1 MKMLEEEYPDL
12 VEIRYTDNPLQL
24 DEKTGQM
31 PEIEKLDDMNWADIV
46 FAANILKYGGPY
58 TARVCGVAKQ
68 LGKFFHFDTDD
79 LLTEL
84 YEEHHL
90 HGVYKDNKL
99 DDITKFCYAN
109 ADLVTVTQPKFAVRI
124 QPYVRGGLAVI
135 PNVLDYTLPCWNHPK
150 VNPKFTRVGWAA
162 GIHHREDVKVFS
174 RVPHLV
180 NQKVGAENVK
190 WDFYGHPPPGQ
201 KKGNWED
208 NVWNEY
214 KQSLLKGFKGNKN
227 WQIHYAL
234 PPDSYGMYVANMDV
248 AIAPLQMNAFND
260 SKCWAPGQKLLMYDG
275 TLKNVEDI
283 SIGDSLMGVDSTE
296 RKVKSIYNGI
306 GNMVKITPKKG
317 KSFIVSDNHIL
328 RLKANDKNF
337 KKKKYVEISVKD
349 YMLKNST
356 FRTNYRL
363 YRTNID
369 FTDNSKELPLDP
381 YYLGILL
388 GDGSISNGTVAI
400 TTMDDEIRDYFSK
413 ISKSLDERI
422 VINEDRKKGNKAATF
437 RAVKPYKNVH
447 EKTNIR
453 LILED
458 IGVYG
463 CKCGDKFIPHVFK
476 VSSRENRL
484 KLLAGLIDTD
494 GYASSLKNTYSYTSK
509 SLKLIDDITFI
520 SRSLGF
526 YVCEP
531 SISNINGVDYYTIRL
546 SGEIDCIPCLLS
558 RKKVNKRSCN
568 RDPLTSGFTVEYLG
582 CGECVGIQVDKDGLV
597 VTDDFLVTHNSDIKS
612 AECSRYK
619 IPLIA
624 SNVGC
629 YSQTIINGKTGYLI
643 DPDAPTTEWVRILTK
658 VVKDKKHRIELG
670 NNLHEATKDLFDGRK
685 TIKGRYDLYMKA
697 MEATGF
703 KLYAK
708 V

>member
-12 VEIRYTDNPLQL
+12 VEIRYTDNPLLL

-109 ADLVTVTQPKFAVRI
+109 ADLVTVTQKKFAERI
-124 QPYVRGGLAVI
+124 KPYISRVLGVI
-135 PNVLDYTLPCWNHPK
+135 PNVLDYSLPCWNHPK
-150 VNPKFTRVGWAA
+150 TITKFTRVGWAA

-208 NVWNEY
+208 NVWPEY

-260 SKCWAPGQKLLMYDG
+260 SKS
-275 TLKNVEDI
+275 
-283 SIGDSLMGVDSTE
+283 SI
-296 RKVKSIYNGI
+296 
-306 GNMVKITPKKG
+306 
-317 KSFIVSDNHIL
+317 
-328 RLKANDKNF
+328 
-337 KKKKYVEISVKD
+337 
-349 YMLKNST
+349 
-356 FRTNYRL
+356 
-363 YRTNID
+363 
-369 FTDNSKELPLDP
+369 
-381 YYLGILL
+381 
-388 GDGSISNGTVAI
+388 
-400 TTMDDEIRDYFSK
+400 
-413 ISKSLDERI
+413 
-422 VINEDRKKGNKAATF
+422 
-437 RAVKPYKNVH
+437 
-447 EKTNIR
+447 
-453 LILED
+453 
-458 IGVYG
+458 
-463 CKCGDKFIPHVFK
+463 KC
-476 VSSRENRL
+476 
-484 KLLAGLIDTD
+484 
-494 GYASSLKNTYSYTSK
+494 
-509 SLKLIDDITFI
+509 
-520 SRSLGF
+520 
-526 YVCEP
+526 
-531 SISNINGVDYYTIRL
+531 
-546 SGEIDCIPCLLS
+546 
-558 RKKVNKRSCN
+558 
-568 RDPLTSGFTVEYLG
+568 
-582 CGECVGIQVDKDGLV
+582 
-597 VTDDFLVTHNSDIKS
+597 
-612 AECSRYK
+612 AEASRYK
-619 IPLIA
+619 IPVIA

-629 YSQTIINGKTGYLI
+629 YDEHIINGKTGYLI

-685 TIKGRYDLYMKA
+685 NIKKRYDLYIECFKLL
-697 MEATGF
+697 GF
-703 KLYAK
+703 KLE
-708 V
+708 

>member
-24 DEKTGQM
+24 DEKTGVM
-31 PEIEKLDDMNWADIV
+31 PEPEMLDDMNWADIV
-46 FAANILKYGGPY
+46 FAGNILKYGGPY

-135 PNVLDYTLPCWNHPK
+135 KNVLDYSLPCWNYPK
-150 VNPKFTRVGWAA
+150 VNPKFTRIGWAA

-260 SKCWAPGQKLLMYDG
+260 SKSDIKVAECHSGDTNLLMYSG
-275 TLKNVEDI
+275 EVKNIKDI
-283 SIGDSLMGVDSTE
+283 KKGDLLMGPDSKPREVMNTFSG
-296 RKVKSIYNGI
+296 KSKMSI
-306 GNMVKITPKKG
+306 ITPKRG
-317 KSFIVSDNHIL
+317 KSFRVTPNHTL
-328 RLKANDKNF
+328 SLKTNRKDKPSTLEV
-337 KKKKYVEISVKD
+337 KVEDLNSLSSRDRYD
-349 YMLKNST
+349 YML
-356 FRTNYRL
+356 
-363 YRTNID
+363 YRTGVN
-369 FTDNSKELPLDP
+369 FQTKEKLTIDP
-381 YYLGILL
+381 YFVGIML
-388 GDGSISNGTVAI
+388 GDGCVTKTPEIVSEDIEILQSFKENCIAI
-400 TTMDDEIRDYFSK
+400 GSSDT
-413 ISKSLDERI
+413 RI
-422 VINEDRKKGNKAATF
+422 VERKASNKAVRYICSEGLKGPTKNI
-437 RAVKPYKNVH
+437 VKSK
-447 EKTNIR
+447 
-453 LILED
+453 LFD
-458 IGVYG
+458 IGISH
-463 CKCGDKFIPHVFK
+463 KREHKHIPLKFK
-476 VSSRENRL
+476 TANRESRL
-484 KLLAGLIDTD
+484 QLLAGLIDTD
-494 GYASSLKNTYSYTSK
+494 GCLLKGRYYQFDNISLQ
-509 SLKLIDDITFI
+509 LINDISFVA
-520 SRSLGF
+520 RSLGF
-526 YVCEP
+526 YVSEP
-531 SISNINGVDYYTIRL
+531 KKQFKGSSSWYRVSISGATWEIPVRVPRKKAKTYASNRNCLTSQFSVQSSDIEEDYY
-546 SGEIDCIPCLLS
+546 
-558 RKKVNKRSCN
+558 
-568 RDPLTSGFTVEYLG
+568 
-582 CGECVGIQVDKDGLV
+582 GIQVNGDSLYLL
-597 VTDDFLVTHNSDIKS
+597 DDFTVIHN
-612 AECSRYK
+612 CSRYR

-697 MEATGF
+697 METTGF
-703 KLYAK
+703 KLDAK